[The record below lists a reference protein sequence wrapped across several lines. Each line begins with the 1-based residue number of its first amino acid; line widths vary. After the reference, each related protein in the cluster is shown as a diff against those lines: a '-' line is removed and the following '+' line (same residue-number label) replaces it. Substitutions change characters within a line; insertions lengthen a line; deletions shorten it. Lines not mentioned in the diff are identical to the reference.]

1 MSAVGLGDIAKCGS
15 LNVDSQ
21 VKINEAG
28 GKLVCDQIEA
38 EGASN
43 LSLRAAT
50 GEVQISNSDLAVA
63 GGKVITQNLKAVA
76 MPTADPAEAGLLWY
90 DPGTKAVFY
99 STG

>member
-50 GEVQISNSDLAVA
+50 GEVQISNSDLVA
-63 GGKVITQNLKAVA
+63 AQGLISATNFRAFL
-76 MPTADPAEAGLLWY
+76 MPLSSAGLPAGTLWN
-90 DPGTKAVFY
+90 DAGTVKIAP
-99 STG
+99 